1 MNHDLRSQLRAVSPQ
16 AVREHLLSKGWAL
29 TQDLSERF
37 GVLLFSKDD
46 LTLDLPLDPEL
57 ADFARRMLELLESLA
72 ASEAV
77 SVPQLLGELSGPA
90 GDVLSVRV
98 ISEATAGG
106 TLPLVDAL
114 RVREGVKNLVLAAA
128 HSALSPQPF
137 FPRMTRV
144 EAVNLLNSVHEG
156 QTQRG
161 SFIARFIVPVAPSV
175 GVPLFPELPDAE
187 LPFPRRVTTRLMQT
201 LESVRRVRARGEYD
215 PLIGMSGEGVSANL
229 LTALE
234 GMSLTSGP
242 GALELSMRWSR
253 NRAAPPGVLGAV
265 KLSQDALTGLGAV
278 ANELK
283 GQAALQ
289 NFDVIGYVSHLTRQG
304 EDPTVPGDAVIVPI
318 GGELGEL
325 SRIHVNLPPD
335 AYQVALEAHKTGRVV
350 RAVGMLVRRGRRWSL
365 NGVSSLELPPDP
377 NESSAD

>member
-1 MNHDLRSQLRAVSPQ
+1 MNHDLQAQLRAVSPQ
-16 AVREHLLSKGWAL
+16 AVREHLLSQGWVL

-37 GVLLFSKDD
+37 GVLIFSRGD
-46 LTLDLPLDPEL
+46 LTLDLPLDPDL
-57 ADFARRMLELLESLA
+57 ADYPRRMLELLEPLA
-72 ASEAV
+72 ASESV
-77 SVPQLLGELSGPA
+77 SVPQLLIELSGPA

-106 TLPLVDAL
+106 TLPLLDAL

-137 FPRMTRV
+137 FPRMTRA
-144 EAVNLLNSVHEG
+144 EAVQLLNSVHEG

-161 SFIARFIVPVAPSV
+161 SFIARFIVPVE
-175 GVPLFPELPDAE
+175 PEVQLTLPGNLE
-187 LPFPRRVTTRLMQT
+187 PTPPFARRVTSRLMQT
-201 LESVRRVRARGEYD
+201 LEGVRRVRARGEYG
-215 PLIGMSGEGVSANL
+215 PLLQMSGEGVSANL

-253 NRAAPPGVLGAV
+253 NRVAPSGVSGAV
-265 KLSQDALTGLGAV
+265 TLGHDALTGLGAV

-283 GQAALQ
+283 GQATAQ
-289 NFDVIGYVSHLTRQG
+289 NFDVTGYVSHLTRQG
-304 EDPTVPGDAVIVPI
+304 EDPTVAGDAVIVPI

-325 SRIHVNLPPD
+325 SRIHVHLPPD
-335 AYQVALEAHKTGRVV
+335 AYGVALEAHKHGRVV
-350 RAVGMLVRRGRRWSL
+350 RAVGTLVRNGRRWSL
-365 NGVSSLELPPDP
+365 SGVSSIELPPDP
-377 NESSAD
+377 AEL

>member
-1 MNHDLRSQLRAVSPQ
+1 MNRDLEAQLRAVSPQ
-16 AVREHLLSKGWAL
+16 AVREHLLSKGWTLA
-29 TQDLSERF
+29 QDLSERF
-37 GVLLFSKDD
+37 GVLLFTKED

-57 ADFARRMLELLESLA
+57 ADFSRRLLELLEPLA
-72 ASEAV
+72 ALEAV
-77 SVPQLLGELSGPA
+77 SVPQLLAELSGPA

-98 ISEATAGG
+98 VSEATAGG
-106 TLPLVDAL
+106 TLPLLDAL
-114 RVREGVKNLVLAAA
+114 RVREGVKNLLLAAA
-128 HSALSPQPF
+128 HSALSPQPY
-137 FPRMTRV
+137 FPRMSRL

-201 LESVRRVRARGEYD
+201 LEGVRRVRARGEYG
-215 PLIGMSGEGVSANL
+215 PLLQMSGEGVSANL

-253 NRAAPPGVLGAV
+253 NRAAPSGVSGAV
-265 KLSQDALTGLGAV
+265 KLSQDALVGLGAV

-289 NFDVIGYVSHLTRQG
+289 NFDVTGYVSHLTRQG
-304 EDPTVPGDAVIVPI
+304 EDPTVPGDAVLVPI
-318 GGELGEL
+318 GGDLGDL

-335 AYQVALEAHKTGRVV
+335 LYAVALEAHRRGRLV
-350 RAVGMLVRRGRRWSL
+350 RAVGTLGRRGRRWSL
-365 NGVSSLELPPDP
+365 SGVSSIELPPDP
-377 NESSAD
+377 GEASAD

>member
-1 MNHDLRSQLRAVSPQ
+1 MNRDLEAQLRAVSPQ
-16 AVREHLLSKGWAL
+16 AVREHLLSKGWTLA
-29 TQDLSERF
+29 QDLSERF
-37 GVLLFSKDD
+37 GVLLFTKED

-57 ADFARRMLELLESLA
+57 ADFSRRLLELLEPLA
-72 ASEAV
+72 ALEAV
-77 SVPQLLGELSGPA
+77 SVPQLLAELSGPA

-106 TLPLVDAL
+106 TLPLLDAL
-114 RVREGVKNLVLAAA
+114 RVREGVKNLLLAAA

-137 FPRMTRV
+137 FPRMSRV

-161 SFIARFIVPVAPSV
+161 SFIARFIVPVE
-175 GVPLFPELPDAE
+175 PEVQLTLPE
-187 LPFPRRVTTRLMQT
+187 QLEPTPPFARRVTSRLMQT
-201 LESVRRVRARGEYD
+201 LDGVRRVRARGEYG
-215 PLIGMSGEGVSANL
+215 PLLQMSGEGVSANL
-229 LTALE
+229 LSALE

-253 NRAAPPGVLGAV
+253 NRAAPSGVSGAV
-265 KLSQDALTGLGAV
+265 RLSQDALVGLGAV

-289 NFDVIGYVSHLTRQG
+289 NFDVTGYVSHLTRQG
-304 EDPTVPGDAVIVPI
+304 EDPKVPGDAVIVPI
-318 GGELGEL
+318 GGDLGDL

-335 AYQVALEAHKTGRVV
+335 LYAVALEAHRRGRLV
-350 RAVGMLVRRGRRWSL
+350 RAVGTLGRRGRRWSL
-365 NGVSSLELPPDP
+365 SGVSSIELPPDTG
-377 NESSAD
+377 EASAD